1 MTTDTATSIPI
12 NAVTATAPDTNSSPV
27 IAPTDYVAYV
37 GIDWADRKHDIALY
51 DCATGTWDDYVIQS
65 QPQDILDWVN
75 KLRSR
80 HGTGKI
86 AVALE
91 QKRGPLLYALCQY
104 DNLVLFPINPRT
116 VANYRKAFQP
126 SRAKSDPVDARIL
139 VELMQKHGDKLAVWK
154 AGCPHHRA
162 LRQWVE
168 SRRMLVG
175 EKVRLTNRITASL
188 KSYFPQVLDW
198 FKDKDTRVF
207 CEFIEQFDDVKTAQA
222 ATAETLTQFFRDHHA
237 GRRSAIARR
246 LQQIQNAGPPLT
258 EDKAIV
264 EPAKALTLGLIA
276 LLKVVLAQLSE
287 FNQQIAELFESLPD
301 AGLFQALP
309 GAGPH
314 LAPRLLAA
322 FGEDRSRFTSAQAL
336 MSYVGIAPVKEE
348 SGKKRWV
355 HWRWSC
361 PIFLRQTFVEWVDQA
376 RRHSTWSQAF
386 YLQQKR
392 SGKSHQKAIR
402 ALAYKWGRILWRCW
416 QDGKPYDE
424 EKYLAALRRKKS
436 PLVKL
441 LGVQKEA
448 EQQILAE

>member
-1 MTTDTATSIPI
+1 MTLDIAATMPLITVSE
-12 NAVTATAPDTNSSPV
+12 TAPGLSTEASTLAS
-27 IAPTDYVAYV
+27 TDYVAYV

-51 DCATGTWDDYVIQS
+51 DCATETWEEYVIQS
-65 QPQDILDWVN
+65 RPQDILDWVN
-75 KLRSR
+75 KLRAR
-80 HGTGKI
+80 YGTGKI

-126 SRAKSDPVDARIL
+126 SRAKSDPVDARLL
-139 VELMQKHGDKLAVWK
+139 VELMQKHGDKLEVWK
-154 AGCPHHRA
+154 AGCPKHRA

-198 FKDKDTRVF
+198 FEDKDTFVF
-207 CEFIEQFDDVKTAQA
+207 CAFIEQFSDVKAAQA
-222 ATAETLTQFFRDHHA
+222 ASADTLTQFFQTHHA

-246 LQQIQNAGPPLT
+246 IQQIQDAGPPLT
-258 EDKAIV
+258 EDDAIV
-264 EPAKALTLGLIA
+264 IPAKALTVGLIA
-276 LLKVVLAQLSE
+276 LLKVVLTQLSE
-287 FNQQIAELFESLPD
+287 FNQQIAELFETLPD
-301 AGLFQALP
+301 AELFESLP

-322 FGEDRSRFTSAQAL
+322 FGEDRSRFSSAQAF

-361 PIFLRQTFVEWVDQA
+361 PIFLRQTFVEWVNQA
-376 RRHSTWSQAF
+376 RRDSPWSQAF
-386 YLQQKR
+386 YLQQKGLCHR
-392 SGKSHQKAIR
+392 FGH
-402 ALAYKWGRILWRCW
+402 LW
-416 QDGKPYDE
+416 PF
-424 EKYLAALRRKKS
+424 A
-436 PLVKL
+436 V
-441 LGVQKEA
+441 
-448 EQQILAE
+448 